1 MVSTSVM
8 RLPTMSESPLFCSV
22 RRKSHTGLNV
32 ACGVLNSRD
41 DRCLRAHDRLARQ
54 HHSVSVLWLP
64 HTCVPCTLGAVLLN
78 YCMAPLKFVP
88 ING

>member
-32 ACGVLNSRD
+32 ACGVLNSRE
-41 DRCLRAHDRLARQ
+41 DRCLRARSQVACQVLGQTIRILA
-54 HHSVSVLWLP
+54 LFCKFLLGC
-64 HTCVPCTLGAVLLN
+64 HTAASATHARRS
-78 YCMAPLKFVP
+78 AART
-88 ING
+88 

>member
-41 DRCLRAHDRLARQ
+41 DRCLRAHGQIRASAPPHASSYHAR
-54 HHSVSVLWLP
+54 
-64 HTCVPCTLGAVLLN
+64 
-78 YCMAPLKFVP
+78 
-88 ING
+88 